1 MFDKMFNLFFPSKC
15 PVCEADSD
23 NRATNPICSSCWV
36 QIKKFNGP
44 RCQICGLPVVSE
56 FASLCA
62 ACIEER
68 PHFEKIHYYASY
80 TGVIKEAIHL
90 MKFSGIR
97 RLAKPLA
104 KLLGD
109 IQLSVC
115 DVVIPVP
122 LHRTKLIAREF
133 NQTAAL
139 AKHISKNTG
148 ARLLTSALIKTKLT
162 QPQTSLSGVDRRKN
176 LKKAFAVCE
185 DISGLKI
192 LLVDDVITT
201 GATVAECAR
210 VLKKAGAAEV
220 HVAALARSLPKH

>member
-1 MFDKMFNLFFPSKC
+1 MFNKILNLIFPSQC

-23 NRATNPICSSCWV
+23 NRDTNPICSSCWP

-44 RCQICGLPVVSE
+44 RCNICGLPVVSE
-56 FASLCA
+56 FATLCA
-62 ACIEER
+62 ACIEEK
-68 PHFEKIHYYASY
+68 PHFEKIHYYSSY
-80 TGVIKEAIHL
+80 KGVIKQAIHL
-90 MKFSGIR
+90 MKFNDIR
-97 RLAKPLA
+97 RLANPLA
-104 KLLGD
+104 KLFDDMHLP
-109 IQLSVC
+109 QC

-122 LHRTKLIAREF
+122 LHRIKLIAREF

-148 ARLLTSALIKTKLT
+148 ARLVTSALIKTKLT
-162 QPQTSLSGVDRRKN
+162 QPQTALSGTDRRKN

-185 DISGLKI
+185 DIRGLKI

-210 VLKKAGAAEV
+210 VLKKAGASEV
-220 HVAALARSLPKH
+220 HIAALARSLPKN